1 MESNKRTLTINPD
14 LFKLNGGKRNKN
26 QTKQKKFQPS
36 IEEKEVKNINKT
48 KKELLKKVKD
58 YQKNKEIEQIKNQVQ
73 LLEDIFE
80 EYNRHYENRLSV
92 CDDIFFSIKYYYD
105 YVLYKFGLCDCKKQ

>member
-1 MESNKRTLTINPD
+1 MENNRD
-14 LFKLNGGKRNKN
+14 LIKL
-26 QTKQKKFQPS
+26 
-36 IEEKEVKNINKT
+36 
-48 KKELLKKVKD
+48 
-58 YQKNKEIEQIKNQVQ
+58 EIEQIKNQVQ

-105 YVLYKFGLCDCKKQ
+105 YVLYKFGYGHQKEK